1 MHFFETP
8 CIYRG
13 RVGDRESER
22 EKEREGEK
30 KMGDCE
36 TFTNYKIACCV
47 MCLFCLGLVVFSVYL
62 GYVIVP
68 KR

>member
-1 MHFFETP
+1 MALDFAKAIKLFSD
-8 CIYRG
+8 
-13 RVGDRESER
+13 VGDKSER

-36 TFTNYKIACCV
+36 TFTNSKIACCV